1 MSSIRSRRLT
11 RGGLLALLVFAAF
24 AAGPALSG
32 AATFNVNTTTDNP
45 PSAGECQ
52 GVAGDCSLRQ
62 AIDSANTTGGTNT
75 VVVPAGTYALTLEAE
90 GGDGIEN
97 GDLNVTDEN
106 LTIQGAGARQTI
118 LDAGQ
123 IEDRVINSE
132 GASALALAGLTVTG
146 GRTSDD
152 GGGIYAEEGPLSLSG
167 VAVTDNESFEGGYGG
182 GLYAE
187 GTVLAIVDSVFSGN
201 RNSGDGGALTFYG
214 SELILEDS
222 TLADNLVDT
231 ALYPSSSGWGAYGG
245 AMEADAQHLTMKNT
259 TISGNE
265 IIDGNG
271 GEEGS
276 GAAIEGEFETYE
288 VVNSMI
294 ADNTGTEVSEVGQC
308 TTTLG
313 SLGHN
318 LESEEPAGELR
329 CFEEP
334 TDIVADPLLVALAD
348 NGGETDT
355 VALSA
360 GSPAIDAGDAAL
372 CLPTDQRG
380 YARPVGAGCDIGA
393 FEFGAG
399 PPATPA
405 TPVAP
410 KVDGKPTTPLAGGW
424 FGLKKAKHYPHG
436 GTVKLGVK
444 FSSAGQVTITGKGLK
459 PAMREVAAG
468 LDYIHLVPEGNLKAR
483 LMKAGKIKVKLH
495 VSFTDA
501 VAKSVY
507 SKSHTVAFRLKR

>member
-1 MSSIRSRRLT
+1 MPPICSRRLM
-11 RGGLLALLVFAAF
+11 RGGLAALFVFAAF
-24 AAGPALSG
+24 AAVPALSG

-45 PSAGECQ
+45 PSASECQ
-52 GVAGDCSLRQ
+52 GVASDCSLRQ
-62 AIDSANTTGGTNT
+62 AIDSANTTGGVNT
-75 VVVPAGTYALTLEAE
+75 VVVPAGTYDLTLEAE
-90 GGDGIEN
+90 GGNGIEN

-106 LTIQGAGARQTI
+106 LTIQGAGARQTVI
-118 LDAGQ
+118 DAGQ
-123 IEDRVINSE
+123 IEDRVIRLE

-152 GGGIYAEEGPLSLSG
+152 GGGIYAGEGVLSLSG
-167 VAVTDNESFEGGYGG
+167 VAVTDNESFESGYGG
-182 GLYAE
+182 GLYSE
-187 GTVLAIVDSVFSGN
+187 GPVLAIVDSVFSDN

-214 SELILEDS
+214 GELILEDS
-222 TLADNLVDT
+222 TLADNVVDT
-231 ALYPSSSGWGAYGG
+231 ALFPGSPGWGAYGG
-245 AMEADAQHLTMKNT
+245 AMEGDAQHLTMKNT

-271 GEEGS
+271 GEDGS
-276 GAAIEGEFETYE
+276 GAAIEGEFATYE
-288 VVNSMI
+288 VVNSII
-294 ADNTGTEVSEVGQC
+294 ADNTGTEVSEPDQC
-308 TTTLG
+308 TATLG

-318 LESEEPAGELR
+318 LEFEEPAGEIR

-334 TDIVADPLLVALAD
+334 TDIVADPLLAALAD

-380 YARPVGAGCDIGA
+380 FARPVGAGCDIGA
-393 FEFGAG
+393 FEFSAA
-399 PPATPA
+399 PPVTPV

-410 KVDGKPTTPLAGGW
+410 KVGAKTTTPVSGGW
-424 FGLKKAKHYPHG
+424 FGLRKARHYPYG

-459 PAMREVAAG
+459 PTSRQVAAG
-468 LDYIHLVPEGNLKAR
+468 LEYIHLVPEGNLKAR
-483 LMKAGKIKVKLH
+483 LMKAGKVKVKIH

-507 SKSHTVAFRLKR
+507 SKSHIVAFRLKR